1 MSKTLA
7 IDFDGVVHRYSRGW
21 TDGAIYD
28 PPVDGAREALLR
40 LNAAGYQLILHTT
53 RVRDEDQ
60 RTALNRWL
68 WENGLNGIFAEVT
81 DRKPLAAA
89 YIDDRAI
96 HFTTWP
102 EALHAVAILH
112 PPNPPSEGGAE

>member
-1 MSKTLA
+1 MPKTLA

-21 TDGAIYD
+21 TDGSIYD
-28 PPVDGAREALLR
+28 PPVHGAREGLMWLS
-40 LNAAGYQLILHTT
+40 AAGYRLVLHTT
-53 RVRDEDQ
+53 RVRDEIQ
-60 RTALNRWL
+60 REALNRWL
-68 WENGLNGIFAEVT
+68 RENGLNGIFAEVT
-81 DRKPLAAA
+81 DRKPLAVA

-112 PPNPPSEGGAE
+112 PPEAERG

>member
-1 MSKTLA
+1 VSTTLA
-7 IDFDGVVHRYSRGW
+7 IDFDGVVHGYSRGW
-21 TDGAIYD
+21 VDGSIYD
-28 PPVDGAREALLR
+28 PPVHGAREALLR
-40 LNAAGYQLILHTT
+40 LNAAGYRLVLHTT
-53 RVRDEDQ
+53 RVRDVDQ
-60 RTALNRWL
+60 AAAVLAWL
-68 WENGLNGIFAEVT
+68 EGNGLDGLFAEVT

-112 PPNPPSEGGAE
+112 PPKPPNEESA